1 MNTQFSELNNEE
13 LQNLD
18 GGVIT
23 LTVLGVTLTGAKA
36 VAAIAAGV
44 TAVGGAAGLGP
55 GDNEERKVEG

>member
-44 TAVGGAAGLGP
+44 TAVGGAAGLGFYL
-55 GDNEERKVEG
+55 GYK